1 MEILVP
7 TASPRGS
14 QSLTVRPLGDLRG
27 KRIGIVS
34 NGWRSMEAMIPCIT
48 RRLTEQYGAREVNA
62 FAVPLNRGI
71 TAETLEKVATECD
84 AAIVGLAN

>member
-7 TASPRGS
+7 TAPARDARKIAAGS
-14 QSLTVRPLGDLRG
+14 LDTLDG

-34 NGWRSMEAMIPCIT
+34 NGWRSMDAMVP
-48 RRLTEQYGAREVNA
+48 RLTQRLKQRYGVSEVNLFKVHVNQPILA
-62 FAVPLNRGI
+62 D
-71 TAETLEKVATECD
+71 TLDKVVAGCD